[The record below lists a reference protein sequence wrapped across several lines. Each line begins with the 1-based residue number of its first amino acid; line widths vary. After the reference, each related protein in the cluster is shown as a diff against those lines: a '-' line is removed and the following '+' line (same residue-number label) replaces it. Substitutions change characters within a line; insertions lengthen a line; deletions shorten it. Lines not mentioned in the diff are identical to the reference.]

1 MRPSLRVLVFSLSL
15 AAMQTTAVAVKA
27 AVVNCSRLANIE
39 VAVALNAITTF
50 SQTFVNVPDMTL
62 SFTQGGTSPGCV
74 LVRYSAEVLSS
85 PGTSGDNDQMIVRPL
100 LDGSIQSVPPQSD
113 LTSDDDEDHDRRFL
127 RAHSFEFLFASVSP
141 GPHTI
146 VMQWRGTQSSVMNK
160 RSRVT
165 TVLHR

>member
-1 MRPSLRVLVFSLSL
+1 MPRRSCASSFSSFSAPFHQERQIIQLS
-15 AAMQTTAVAVKA
+15 
-27 AVVNCSRLANIE
+27 RW
-39 VAVALNAITTF
+39 
-50 SQTFVNVPDMTL
+50 SQKPGPLQFVNVPDMTL
-62 SFTQGGTSPGCV
+62 SFTQGGTSSGCV

-100 LDGSIQSVPPQSD
+100 LDGSVQSVPPQSD

-165 TVLHR
+165 TVLPR